1 MELSNK
7 YFWFKSIIP
16 PETCQKI
23 IDLGLKKIEEEKS
36 LGRSVAAYT
45 FGDRQKD
52 AMPDAAPQ
60 GERTIQQ
67 LRSEGLTKETYV
79 RDSDVA
85 WLNEQWMYDLICPI
99 IQDANI
105 KAGWNWD
112 WDYAESFQFTVY
124 RPNGF
129 YSWHTDG
136 PSDHVGK
143 YKRYIYGITNQ
154 PLKPNGML
162 PDRYVTDQKMVGKIR
177 KISMTLNL
185 NPGEYVGGNLKF
197 DFGQHNEQGQFWEA
211 SEFRDQGSMIVF
223 PSFAPHCVTPVTAG
237 VRYSLVLWCVGDP
250 WK

>member
-52 AMPDAAPQ
+52 AMPNAAPQ

-67 LRSEGLTKETYV
+67 LRNEGLTKETYV
-79 RDSDVA
+79 RDSEVA

-99 IQDANI
+99 IQDANV

-143 YKRYIYGITNQ
+143 YKRYI
-154 PLKPNGML
+154 
-162 PDRYVTDQKMVGKIR
+162 
-177 KISMTLNL
+177 
-185 NPGEYVGGNLKF
+185 
-197 DFGQHNEQGQFWEA
+197 
-211 SEFRDQGSMIVF
+211 
-223 PSFAPHCVTPVTAG
+223 
-237 VRYSLVLWCVGDP
+237 
-250 WK
+250 